1 MKILDTNLWVFGT
14 LGTHDEASEW
24 LDAIEAGETTSAI
37 SVYMLQEALDA
48 FDRMPDLSAAERDA
62 FKTAFLTRL
71 VRMTGLVEAPSSR
84 DVSTS
89 LLDERRSSTR
99 TQLLAQVLEI
109 QPKDVPIVVLA
120 FEHDER
126 EPTILTNDAAF
137 ATFQPAAHNLPNI
150 AIEHVP

>member
-14 LGTHDEASEW
+14 LGTHEQAVDW

-37 SVYMLQEALDA
+37 SAYMVQEALDA
-48 FDRMPDLSAAERDA
+48 FDRVPELSAAERDA
-62 FKTAFLTRL
+62 FKTEFLTRL
-71 VRMTGLVEAPSSR
+71 VRMTGLLEAPSSR

-89 LLDERRSSTR
+89 LLDDRRSSTR
-99 TQLLAQVLEI
+99 TQLLARVLEI

-126 EPTILTNDAAF
+126 EPTILTNDATF
-137 ATFQPAAHNLPNI
+137 ADLQPADHNLPNI
-150 AIEHVP
+150 SIEHLP